1 VPGLS
6 AVGHYSLNRGD
17 ASESDSYY
25 ASLSKDFGR
34 FSVNASYSTT
44 FNGLRFDPGTGDP
57 LPVVLRDY
65 RNVTV
70 GTLVRIGRS
79 LSASV
84 EYGGFLQ
91 SGANEHFLFVRL
103 IYRSR

>member
-1 VPGLS
+1 
-6 AVGHYSLNRGD
+6 
-17 ASESDSYY
+17 
-25 ASLSKDFGR
+25 
-34 FSVNASYSTT
+34 
-44 FNGLRFDPGTGDP
+44 LRFDPGSGDP
-57 LPVVLRDY
+57 LPVYLPDY

-70 GTLVRIGRS
+70 GTLIRIGGG